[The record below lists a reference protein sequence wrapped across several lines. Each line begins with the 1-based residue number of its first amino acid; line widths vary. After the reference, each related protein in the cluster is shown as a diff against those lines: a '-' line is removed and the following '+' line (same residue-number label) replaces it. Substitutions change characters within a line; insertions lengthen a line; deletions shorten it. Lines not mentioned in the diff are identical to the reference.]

1 MRTKKLLFGIPSET
15 KIGEHRV
22 AITPESAQ
30 ELTSRKQTVLI
41 QTGAGSGSGYSDD
54 QYRNTGCQIANSA
67 DEVWGTADLIVK
79 VKEPQPSEYDLIRN
93 DSALFTFLHLAAD
106 LPLAN
111 TLLSK
116 SVLGIAYETV
126 THPDTRFPILAP
138 MSAIAGQLA
147 VHAAGHHLQ
156 RANGGLGKL
165 ISRIQG
171 APAAEVVVIGAGT
184 VGQNSAHLALANGAN
199 VTLID
204 VTQDRLDQF
213 AAGNTELASNLKTVI
228 STKESVEES
237 AQNADAVI
245 GAVYSPGRRPP
256 VLLKEDQ
263 IAKMQAGSVLVD
275 VAVDQGGCFETTHA
289 TTYEDPAYTKHGVV
303 HYAVANM
310 PGAVPKT
317 ATAALSNATLPY
329 LIQIAERGILE
340 ALKTDQ
346 GFAYGANTFKGKPTD
361 AGLAAIMGVKP
372 TKFAEAVA

>member
-1 MRTKKLLFGIPSET
+1 MLFGIPSET

-22 AITPESAQ
+22 SLTPEGAR
-30 ELTSRKQTVLI
+30 ELTSRNQAVLI
-41 QTGAGSGSGYSDD
+41 QSGAGTGSGYSDD
-54 QYRNTGCQIANSA
+54 AYRNAGCQIANTA

-79 VKEPQPSEYDLIRN
+79 VKEPQPSEYDLIRK

-111 TLLSK
+111 TLLEK

-156 RANGGLGKL
+156 RAHGGLGKL
-165 ISRIQG
+165 LSRIQG
-171 APAAEVVVIGAGT
+171 APATEVVVIGAGT

-199 VTLID
+199 VTLIND
-204 VTQDRLDQF
+204 TQDRLNQFVSNNEQF
-213 AAGNTELASNLKTVI
+213 ANSLKTVI
-228 STKESVEES
+228 STTDSVEES
-237 AQNADAVI
+237 AINADVVI

-256 VLLKEDQ
+256 VLLKQDQ
-263 IAKMQAGSVLVD
+263 IAKMQQGSVLVD

-289 TTYEDPAYTKHGVV
+289 TTYENPTYTVHGVV

-329 LIQIAERGILE
+329 LISIAEQGIIN
-340 ALKTDQ
+340 ALKIDQ
-346 GFAYGANTFKGKPTD
+346 GFASGVNTHKGKPTD
-361 AGLAAIMGVKP
+361 PGLAALMGVTP
-372 TKFAEAVA
+372 TQFAA

>member
-1 MRTKKLLFGIPSET
+1 LLFGIPSET

-22 AITPESAQ
+22 AITPESAK
-30 ELTSRKQTVLI
+30 ELTSLNQTVLI
-41 QTGAGSGSGYSDD
+41 QTGAGTGSGYTDD
-54 QYRNTGCQIANSA
+54 SYRNAGCQIADTA
-67 DEVWGTADLIVK
+67 EEVWNNADLIVK
-79 VKEPQPSEYDLIRN
+79 VKEPQPSEYHLIRN

-111 TLLSK
+111 TLLEK

-138 MSAIAGQLA
+138 MSAIAGQLS

-156 RANGGLGKL
+156 RAHGGLGRL

-213 AAGNTELASNLKTVI
+213 AHENSELEGNLKTVI
-228 STKESVEES
+228 STPQTVEES
-237 AQNADAVI
+237 AIKADVVI

-263 IAKMQAGSVLVD
+263 IKKMQQGSVLVD

-289 TTYEDPAYTKHGVV
+289 TTYENPTYTIHGVV

-317 ATAALSNATLPY
+317 ATQALSNATLPY
-329 LIQIAERGILE
+329 LKQIAQQGILP
-340 ALKTDQ
+340 ALKANP
-346 GFAYGANTFKGKPTD
+346 GFASGVNTHQGKPINP
-361 AGLAAIMGVKP
+361 GLAATIGVKP
-372 TKFAEAVA
+372 TPFAA

>member
-1 MRTKKLLFGIPSET
+1 LLFGIPSET

-22 AITPESAQ
+22 ALTPESAK
-30 ELTSRKQTVLI
+30 ELTSRNQTVLI
-41 QTGAGSGSGYSDD
+41 QSGAGAGSGYSDD
-54 QYRNTGCQIANSA
+54 SYRNAGCQIANTA

-79 VKEPQPSEYDLIRN
+79 VKEPQPSEYDLIRE

-106 LPLAN
+106 VPLAE

-156 RANGGLGKL
+156 RAHGGLGKL
-165 ISRIQG
+165 LSKIDG
-171 APAAEVVVIGAGT
+171 APASEVVVIGAGT

-199 VTLID
+199 VTIID

-213 AAGNTELASNLKTVI
+213 ASENKQFSANLKTVI
-228 STKESVEES
+228 STTESVEES
-237 AQNADAVI
+237 AKNADVVI

-256 VLLKEDQ
+256 LLLKEDQ
-263 IAKMQAGSVLVD
+263 IAKMQQGSVLVD

-289 TTYEDPAYTKHGVV
+289 TTYEDPTYTVQGVV

-317 ATAALSNATLPY
+317 ATDALSNATLPY
-329 LIQIAERGILE
+329 LIQIADQGILE
-340 ALKTDQ
+340 ALTSDQ
-346 GFAYGANTFKGKPTD
+346 GFASGVNTYKGKPID
-361 AGLAAIMGVKP
+361 PGLAASMGVSP
-372 TKFAEAVA
+372 TVFAA

>member
-1 MRTKKLLFGIPSET
+1 MEVIRVLFGIPSET

-22 AITPESAQ
+22 SLTPESAR
-30 ELTSRKQTVLI
+30 ELTNRKQTVLI
-41 QTGAGSGSGYSDD
+41 QSGAGTGSGYSDD
-54 QYRNTGCQIANSA
+54 AYRNTGCKIANTA

-79 VKEPQPSEYDLIRN
+79 VKEPQPSEYDLIRK

-111 TLLSK
+111 TLLEK

-126 THPDTRFPILAP
+126 THPDNRFPILAP

-156 RANGGLGKL
+156 RAHGGLGKL
-165 ISRIQG
+165 LSHIQG
-171 APAAEVVVIGAGT
+171 APATEVVVIGAGT

-199 VTLID
+199 VTLIND
-204 VTQDRLDQF
+204 TQDRLNQFVSNNEQF
-213 AAGNTELASNLKTVI
+213 ANSLKTVI
-228 STKESVEES
+228 STTDSVEES
-237 AQNADAVI
+237 AINADVVI

-256 VLLKEDQ
+256 FLLKQDQ
-263 IAKMQAGSVLVD
+263 IAKMQQGSVLVD

-289 TTYEDPAYTKHGVV
+289 TTYENPTYTVHGVI

-317 ATAALSNATLPY
+317 ATEALSNATLPY
-329 LIQIAERGILE
+329 LISIAEQGIIN
-340 ALKTDQ
+340 ALKIDEGFTSGVNTHQGKSTD
-346 GFAYGANTFKGKPTD
+346 P
-361 AGLAAIMGVKP
+361 GLAEIMGVTP
-372 TKFAEAVA
+372 TPFAA

>member
-1 MRTKKLLFGIPSET
+1 MLFGIPSET

-22 AITPESAQ
+22 ALTPESAK
-30 ELTSRKQTVLI
+30 ELTSRNQTVLI
-41 QTGAGSGSGYSDD
+41 QTGAGTGSGYSDD
-54 QYRNTGCQIANSA
+54 QYRNAGCQIANTA
-67 DEVWGTADLIVK
+67 KEVWNTADLIVK

-93 DSALFTFLHLAAD
+93 NSALFTFLHLAAD
-106 LPLAN
+106 LPLAD

-156 RANGGLGKL
+156 RAHGGLGKL
-165 ISRIQG
+165 LSKIPG
-171 APAAEVVVIGAGT
+171 APAAEIVVIGAGT
-184 VGQNSAHLALANGAN
+184 VGQNSAQLALANGAN

-204 VTQDRLDQF
+204 VTQDRIDQF
-213 AAGNTELASNLKTVI
+213 EAANNKQPGNLKTVI
-228 STKESVEES
+228 STKESVEK
-237 AQNADAVI
+237 AAIKADVVI

-263 IAKMQAGSVLVD
+263 IQKMQPGSVLVD

-289 TTYEDPAYTKHGVV
+289 TTYENPTYTVHGVV

-317 ATAALSNATLPY
+317 ATQALSNATLPY
-329 LIQIAERGILE
+329 LISIAEQGIIN
-340 ALKTDQ
+340 ALNSDQ
-346 GFAYGANTFKGKPTD
+346 GFASGVNTHKGKPID
-361 AGLAAIMGVKP
+361 PGLAAIMGVTP
-372 TKFAEAVA
+372 TPFAQPIA

>member
-1 MRTKKLLFGIPSET
+1 MLFGIPAET

-22 AITPESAQ
+22 ALTPESAR
-30 ELTSRKQTVLI
+30 ELTSRNQTVLI
-41 QTGAGSGSGYSDD
+41 QSGAGDGSGYSDD
-54 QYRNTGCQIANSA
+54 SYRKSGCQIAKTA

-79 VKEPQPSEYDLIRN
+79 VKEPQPYEYDLIRE

-106 LPLAN
+106 VPLAN
-111 TLLSK
+111 TLLNK

-126 THPDTRFPILAP
+126 THPSTRFPILAP

-156 RANGGLGKL
+156 RAHGGLGKL

-171 APAAEVVVIGAGT
+171 APAADVVVIGAGT
-184 VGQNSAHLALANGAN
+184 VGQNSAQLALANRAT

-204 VTQDRLDQF
+204 VAQDRLDQF
-213 AAGNTELASNLKTVI
+213 ASDHSELAGTLKTVI
-228 STKESVEES
+228 STPETVEES
-237 AQNADAVI
+237 AKNADVVI

-263 IAKMQAGSVLVD
+263 VQKMQQGAVLVD

-289 TTYEDPAYTKHGVV
+289 TTYEDPTYNVHGVV

-329 LIQIAERGILE
+329 LIRIAEQGIVE
-340 ALKTDQ
+340 ALKNDE
-346 GFAYGANTFKGKPTD
+346 GFASGVNTYKGTPTD
-361 AGLAAIMGVKP
+361 PGLAAIMGTKP
-372 TKFAEAVA
+372 TPFAEAIA

>member
-1 MRTKKLLFGIPSET
+1 MLFGIPAET

-22 AITPESAQ
+22 ALTPDSARA
-30 ELTSRKQTVLI
+30 LTNRNQAVLV
-41 QTGAGSGSGYSDD
+41 QSGAGNGSGYSDD
-54 QYRNTGCQIANSA
+54 SYRDAGCQIAQAA

-79 VKEPQPSEYDLIRN
+79 VKEPQPSEYDLIREN
-93 DSALFTFLHLAAD
+93 SALFTFLHLAAD
-106 LPLAN
+106 VPLAN

-126 THPDTRFPILAP
+126 THPSTRFPILAT

-156 RANGGLGKL
+156 RAHGGLGKL
-165 ISRIQG
+165 LSRIQG
-171 APAAEVVVIGAGT
+171 APPAEVVVIGAGT
-184 VGQNSAHLALANGAN
+184 VGQNSAQLALANGAN
-199 VTLID
+199 VTLIND
-204 VTQDRLDQF
+204 TQDRLDQF
-213 AAGNTELASNLKTVI
+213 ASDNKYFADSLETVM
-228 STKESVEES
+228 STTESVEES
-237 AQNADAVI
+237 AKNADVVI

-263 IAKMQAGSVLVD
+263 IAKMQQGSVLVD

-289 TTYEDPAYTKHGVV
+289 TTYEDPTYTTHGVV

-329 LIQIAERGILE
+329 LIQIAEHGIID
-340 ALKTDQ
+340 ALKSDQ
-346 GFAYGANTFKGKPTD
+346 GFASGVNTYQGKPTD
-361 AGLAAIMGVKP
+361 PGLAAIMGTKP
-372 TKFAEAVA
+372 TPFAEAVA

>member
-1 MRTKKLLFGIPSET
+1 MLFGIPAET

-22 AITPESAQ
+22 ALTPESAR
-30 ELTSRKQTVLI
+30 ELTSRNQTVLI
-41 QTGAGSGSGYSDD
+41 QSGAGDGSGYSDD
-54 QYRNTGCQIANSA
+54 SYRKSGCQIAKTA

-79 VKEPQPSEYDLIRN
+79 VKEPQPYEYDLIRE

-106 LPLAN
+106 VPLAN
-111 TLLSK
+111 TLLNK

-126 THPDTRFPILAP
+126 THPSTRFPILAP

-156 RANGGLGKL
+156 RAHGGLGKL

-171 APAAEVVVIGAGT
+171 APAADVVVIGAGT
-184 VGQNSAHLALANGAN
+184 VGQNSAQLALANGAT

-204 VTQDRLDQF
+204 VAQDRLDQF
-213 AAGNTELASNLKTVI
+213 ASDHSELAGTLKTVI
-228 STKESVEES
+228 STPETVEES
-237 AQNADAVI
+237 AKNADVVI

-263 IAKMQAGSVLVD
+263 VQKMQQGAVLVD

-289 TTYEDPAYTKHGVV
+289 TTYEDPTYNVHGVV

-329 LIQIAERGILE
+329 LIRIAEQGIVE
-340 ALKTDQ
+340 ALKNDE
-346 GFAYGANTFKGKPTD
+346 GFASGVNTYKGTPTD
-361 AGLAAIMGVKP
+361 PGLAAIMGTKP
-372 TKFAEAVA
+372 TPFAEAIA